1 MFSLYSKII
10 KINKIF
16 LYCIYIMNIVIKI
29 IVIAVL
35 VILFDSIY
43 LYLIKDMFN
52 KQIIDIQG
60 SRLKINIYSVILCYM
75 VIIFGL
81 YYFIIKDHRSIFDA
95 FLLGFV
101 IYAIYEL
108 TNLALFKKW
117 SVIIVIIDSL
127 WGGILFALTTWTIK
141 KIDG

>member
-1 MFSLYSKII
+1 
-10 KINKIF
+10 
-16 LYCIYIMNIVIKI
+16 
-29 IVIAVL
+29 
-35 VILFDSIY
+35 
-43 LYLIKDMFN
+43 MFN

>member
-1 MFSLYSKII
+1 
-10 KINKIF
+10 
-16 LYCIYIMNIVIKI
+16 MNIVIKI

>member
-1 MFSLYSKII
+1 
-10 KINKIF
+10 
-16 LYCIYIMNIVIKI
+16 MNIVINI
-29 IVIAVL
+29 ITVAVL
-35 VILFDSIY
+35 VILFDSVY
-43 LYLIKDMFN
+43 LHLIKDMFN
-52 KQIIDIQG
+52 KQIIDVQG
-60 SRLKINIYSVILCYM
+60 SSVKMNIYGAILCYI

-108 TNLALFKKW
+108 TNLALLKKW

-127 WGGILFALTTWTIK
+127 WGGILFAITTFIIY
-141 KIDG
+141 KINELL